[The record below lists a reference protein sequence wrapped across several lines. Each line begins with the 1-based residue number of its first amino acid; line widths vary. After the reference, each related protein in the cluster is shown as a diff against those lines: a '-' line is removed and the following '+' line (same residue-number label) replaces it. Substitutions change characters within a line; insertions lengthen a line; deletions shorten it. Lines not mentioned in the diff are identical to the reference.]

1 MMQALRRTL
10 TAVVLATSLA
20 GASQAAER
28 QSQLITLNVDR
39 DGVARAGVEPS
50 VPESPVPAPASA
62 APATGFPARGAGCD
76 IAKSPTPSEAEV
88 LVRKIATE
96 EDFYP
101 DFVVAVAKVESHLH
115 AEQVSPKGA
124 IGLMQLMPATAA
136 RFKVDICDPAQ
147 NVRGGVRYL
156 RALHERYRNPMF
168 ILSAY
173 NAGEEAVDLY
183 RGVPPFPET
192 VRYVASVLNEFYTWP
207 LPGALPAS
215 ARAARARASGTA
227 PKIQTATSSGWSQDF
242 VLHVEE

>member
-1 MMQALRRTL
+1 MRVVRATV
-10 TAVVLATSLA
+10 TAVVLATGVA

-28 QSQLITLNVDR
+28 PSQFITLNVDR
-39 DGVARAGVEPS
+39 DGVARSGVEP
-50 VPESPVPAPASA
+50 PVLGGAGPGPAST
-62 APATGFPARGAGCD
+62 APSATSPARGTGCD
-76 IAKSPTPSEAEV
+76 SAKPPTPPEAEA

-96 EDFYP
+96 ENFYP
-101 DFVVAVAKVESHLH
+101 DFVVAVAKVESHFH

-124 IGLMQLMPATAA
+124 IGLMQLMPATAT
-136 RFKVDICDPAQ
+136 RFGIDVCDPAQ

-173 NAGEEAVDLY
+173 NAGEEAVDQY

-207 LPGALPAS
+207 PPQPLPGPARFS
-215 ARAARARASGTA
+215 RARAPHSAAASEA
-227 PKIQTATSSGWSQDF
+227 PAPSGWSQDF

>member
-1 MMQALRRTL
+1 MQALRRTL

-20 GASQAAER
+20 SASQAAER

-39 DGVARAGVEPS
+39 DGVARAGVQPS
-50 VPESPVPAPASA
+50 VPEGPVPAPASA
-62 APATGFPARGAGCD
+62 APATASPARGAGCD
-76 IAKSPTPSEAEV
+76 IAKPPTPSEAEV

-96 EDFYP
+96 DDFYP
-101 DFVVAVAKVESHLH
+101 DFVAAVAKVESHFH
-115 AEQVSPKGA
+115 AEQVSPKWA
-124 IGLMQLMPATAA
+124 VGLMQLMPATAA

-173 NAGEEAVDLY
+173 NAGEEAVDQY

-207 LPGALPAS
+207 LPGSLPAPARVAG
-215 ARAARARASGTA
+215 ARAPSAA

>member
-1 MMQALRRTL
+1 MRAVRWGLA
-10 TAVVLATSLA
+10 AVVLAMGVA

-28 QSQLITLNVDR
+28 NAQFITLNVDQ

-50 VPESPVPAPASA
+50 VPGAPVPAPASA
-62 APATGFPARGAGCD
+62 APALPSPPRGTICD
-76 IAKSPTPSEAEV
+76 TTRSPTPSEAEA

-96 EDFYP
+96 ESFYP
-101 DFVVAVAKVESHLH
+101 DFVVAVAKVESHFH

-124 IGLMQLMPATAA
+124 IGLMQLMPATAT
-136 RFKVDICDPAQ
+136 RFGVDICDPAQ
-147 NVRGGVRYL
+147 NVRGGVRHL

-173 NAGEEAVDLY
+173 NAGEDAVDQY

-192 VRYVASVLNEFYTWP
+192 VRYVASVLNEFYAWP
-207 LPGALPAS
+207 LPRPVGPA
-215 ARAARARASGTA
+215 RIARARMPGAA
-227 PKIQTATSSGWSQDF
+227 AAQTATSSGWSQDF